1 MAQFDNNV
9 QSDNRTVLQD
19 IMRLVARSPQLEKV
33 APIILKE
40 ARIILQAAAGFY
52 IVFEEPRERFLNSI
66 EETDVPEI
74 EALFSVVGGLNHDIH
89 LSNSLPDPLQDKYK
103 GWLLV
108 PIMHRGKTAGLFSL
122 LFDNEI
128 VLSDE
133 ASTLLMSLMDGLTIV
148 TSSEKVAARHHKLT
162 QNQNEFVRIVSH
174 DLRSPLTSIKG
185 FASMLESAEEDPK
198 LLHFVEKILNGV
210 TQMTSLVDNIQD
222 AGRYDPETGF
232 YEMERAPVDLIDMV
246 QKIVDTH
253 LVPAEKGELSLAVN
267 IADDIPIV
275 SIDANMIERSIINLV
290 DNAIK
295 YTPNGGRIE
304 VGLRRENDDLL
315 ITISDNGY
323 GISEENRRKLFNRH
337 FRIRRREHNRVKGSG
352 LGLFIVR
359 SVARHHNGDAFVESV
374 EGEGSTFGIR
384 IPLAG
389 ENLPGGSA

>member
-9 QSDNRTVLQD
+9 QPDDISLLQD

-33 APIILKE
+33 APTILNE
-40 ARIILQAAAGFY
+40 AMTIMKAPASFY
-52 IVFEEPRERFLNSI
+52 IVFEDPYESFLNGI
-66 EETDVPEI
+66 EEADMPDNDV
-74 EALFSVVGGLNHDIH
+74 LFAATEGLNHDIH
-89 LSNSLPDPLQDKYK
+89 LSNSLPGSLQAKFR

-108 PIMHRGKTAGLFSL
+108 PIMHREQTAGLFSL
-122 LFDNEI
+122 LFDSEI

-133 ASTLLMSLMDGLTIV
+133 ASKVLMSLMDGLTIA

-185 FASMLESAEEDPK
+185 FASMLETAEEDPK

-253 LVPAEKGELSLAVN
+253 LVPAEKEELSLAVN

-304 VGLRRENDDLL
+304 VGLRRENNDLL
-315 ITISDNGY
+315 ITISDNGF
-323 GISEENRRKLFNRH
+323 GISEENRRRLFNRH

-389 ENLPGGSA
+389 ANLPGGSA